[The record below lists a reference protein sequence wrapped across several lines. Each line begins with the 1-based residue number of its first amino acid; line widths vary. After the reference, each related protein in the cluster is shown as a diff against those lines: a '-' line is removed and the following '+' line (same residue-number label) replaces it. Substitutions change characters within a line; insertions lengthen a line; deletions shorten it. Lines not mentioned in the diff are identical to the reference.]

1 MRYFALYQREFSGK
15 PHSLSPNSHVVV
27 DTTSADDLEE
37 VFARFQA
44 EEMNEK
50 RLNRVTLSSVHHT
63 SMSVGD
69 YLITETG
76 ACSAVTQIGFQ
87 KAGMETLGTRTE
99 LALHLLALGL
109 EQTPGWVELF
119 EEDPARLCFAI
130 LERLRNDPD
139 SVVGCALKSRLIS
152 TPLRTEL

>member
-1 MRYFALYQREFSGK
+1 MRYFALYQREFSGQ
-15 PHSLSPNSHVVV
+15 PRMLRPDSHVIV
-27 DTTSADDLEE
+27 DTTSADDP
-37 VFARFQA
+37 
-44 EEMNEK
+44 EEMDKK
-50 RLNRVTLSSVHHT
+50 RLNRVTLSSVRHT

-69 YLITETG
+69 YLIDETG
-76 ACSAVTQIGFQ
+76 RCFAVMRVGFRR
-87 KAGMETLGTRTE
+87 AGTETLGTRTE

-119 EEDPARLCFAI
+119 EQDPARLCFAI

-139 SVVGCALKSRLIS
+139 SVAGCALKSRLIP